1 MGDLGAIARGIGDEY
16 LRTHRTTPFQRKALC
31 DIQRCR
37 TREMGSVYATC
48 GKCGA
53 EHLRFRSC
61 QNRSCPRCQAEAR
74 DAWLDARQQEL
85 LPVPYFHVVFTV
97 PEALHGIALYCPELF
112 YAELLRAAGKALLDV
127 GKVKLHVQL
136 GCMAVLHTWG
146 QAMWMHPHAHCV
158 VPGGGFSEDG
168 TSWISV
174 RNGSFLLPVK
184 VLRSRFRTL
193 LCRALRTAERHGRL
207 GRVPPETPAR
217 EAIRKAAKQ
226 RWIVYAKAP
235 FGGPEQV
242 LEYVSRYTHRIA
254 ISNGRIQSY
263 EDDKVAFRWRD
274 YADGNRQ
281 KVMTLDAVEFLRRF
295 LLHVLPDR
303 FVRIRYFGFLA
314 NHKRRK
320 SIARARELLA
330 AGEPVRLRERPAWLI
345 LCPSCQAALA
355 LERSARTIASI
366 TLRSPPV
373 RIPHD
378 LESRP

>member
-1 MGDLGAIARGIGDEY
+1 MMSDLGEIARAIGDEY
-16 LRTHRTTPFQRKALC
+16 LQAHRTTPFQRRALR

-37 TREMGSVYATC
+37 TSEMGSVYATC
-48 GKCGA
+48 DKCGA

-74 DAWLDARQQEL
+74 DAWLDARQREL

-97 PEALHGIALYCPELF
+97 PEALNVIALYCPELF

-127 GKVKLHVQL
+127 GKAKLHVQL

-146 QAMWMHPHAHCV
+146 QTMWMHPHAHCV

-168 TSWISV
+168 SSWIGV
-174 RNGSFLLPVK
+174 RKASFLLPVK

-193 LCRALRTAERHGRL
+193 LCRALRAAERRGQL
-207 GRVPPETPAR
+207 GRVPAETSVR
-217 EAIRKAAKQ
+217 DAIRRAAKQ
-226 RWIVYAKAP
+226 NWIVYAKPP

-254 ISNGRIQSY
+254 ISNGRIRSF
-263 EDDKVAFRWRD
+263 DHDKVAFGWRD

-295 LLHVLPDR
+295 LMHVLPDR

-320 SIARARELLA
+320 SIARARELLTA
-330 AGEPVRLRERPAWLI
+330 EEPKRTRERPRWRV
-345 LCPSCQAALA
+345 LCPSCHATVA
-355 LERSARTIASI
+355 LERRARPTVSGS
-366 TLRSPPV
+366 LRSPPA
-373 RIPHD
+373 
-378 LESRP
+378 ENAA